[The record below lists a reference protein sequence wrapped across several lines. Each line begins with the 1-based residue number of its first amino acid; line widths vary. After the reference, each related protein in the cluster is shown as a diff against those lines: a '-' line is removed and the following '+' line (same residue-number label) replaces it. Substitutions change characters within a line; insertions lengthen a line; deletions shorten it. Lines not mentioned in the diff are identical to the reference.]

1 MRSFSLW
8 CSFWLMFFEKM
19 SYCMDDGI
27 GNECVENEVHACIPF
42 GLCVGGVGGGCT
54 YLGVGVSTLC
64 CVF

>member
-1 MRSFSLW
+1 
-8 CSFWLMFFEKM
+8 MFFEKM